1 MDETPEFQLGQ
12 RVEIGGRTML
22 RPGFSLVG
30 LTGVIFMTLPN
41 TPAGCATVAID
52 WPEHGYT
59 PANGYPE
66 GTLPAFVN
74 VPVNHL
80 APVETP
86 GSTPLFSLAAM
97 LSGMTDE
104 EDDEAEPTADEPVAK
119 PGPALQILGG
129 GSPRAASPAP
139 QAKEEPVDELE
150 PAPEPEPTEPPSGRP
165 RLRMI

>member
-1 MDETPEFQLGQ
+1 MDETPELQLFQ

-30 LTGVIFMTLPN
+30 LTGVVFPTQPN
-41 TPAGCATVAID
+41 APAGCVTVAID

-80 APVETP
+80 TP
-86 GSTPLFSLAAM
+86 KDEPGANPLFSLAA
-97 LSGMTDE
+97 LFNDAEGE
-104 EDDEAEPTADEPVAK
+104 EEAEETMIEPAAK

-129 GSPRAASPAP
+129 GAPRLAAPAP
-139 QAKEEPVDELE
+139 QAKEEPAEE
-150 PAPEPEPTEPPSGRP
+150 PEPEPEPPEPANNRP

>member
-66 GTLPAFVN
+66 GSLPAVVN
-74 VPVNHL
+74 VPAIHL
-80 APVETP
+80 SPVETP

-97 LSGMTDE
+97 FSGMTEEDE
-104 EDDEAEPTADEPVAK
+104 EEESTADEPVAK

-129 GSPRAASPAP
+129 GTPRPAP
-139 QAKEEPVDELE
+139 AEPEAKSESE
-150 PAPEPEPTEPPSGRP
+150 PEPEPTEPPSGRP